1 MQRSRRSCAPIPLAK
16 PPIAPEPPAQ
26 ASLFED
32 PVGAHGAHDAG
43 SRVAF
48 PLEAGVRGD
57 ALFAGPNSEYRL
69 WLSRVWRLDAADAFD
84 VPFALWIGMNPS
96 TAGPRVDDRTV
107 RREIE
112 FTRKLG
118 LQSYIKVNI
127 CDYRATQ
134 PQKLLGSGV
143 SPRSADNLSTIIS
156 LAERAA
162 RVVLAF
168 GLLPKPLR
176 FMADETVL
184 ALTSRGIG
192 LSCVGFTKDGLP
204 RHPLYVPASS
214 AIVPFQ
220 RDE

>member
-1 MQRSRRSCAPIPLAK
+1 MAK
-16 PPIAPEPPAQ
+16 PPIGLEPPAQ
-26 ASLFED
+26 ASLFGDPED
-32 PVGAHGAHDAG
+32 AHDAG
-43 SRVAF
+43 STVAF
-48 PLEAGVRGD
+48 PLDAGVRGD
-57 ALFAGPNSEYRL
+57 ALFTGPNSEYRL
-69 WLSRVWRLDAADAFD
+69 WLSRVWRLDAAGAFD

-112 FTRKLG
+112 FTRKMG
-118 LQSYIKVNI
+118 LESYVKVNV

-134 PQKLLGSGV
+134 PKRLLASDV
-143 SPRSADNLSTIIS
+143 LPRSPDNLSTIIS

-168 GLLPKPLR
+168 GLLPKQLR

-184 ALTSRGIG
+184 ALSSRGIE

-204 RHPLYVPASS
+204 RHPLYVPGSS
-214 AIVPFQ
+214 EIVPFK
-220 RDE
+220 RGE

>member
-1 MQRSRRSCAPIPLAK
+1 M
-16 PPIAPEPPAQ
+16 
-26 ASLFED
+26 
-32 PVGAHGAHDAG
+32 
-43 SRVAF
+43 AF
-48 PLEAGVRGD
+48 PLAAGVRGD

-69 WLSRVWRLDAADAFD
+69 WLSRVWQMDAAAAFD

-96 TAGPRVDDRTV
+96 TAGPRLDDRTV

-118 LQSYIKVNI
+118 LQSYVKVNV

-134 PQKLLGSGV
+134 PERLLTSGV
-143 SPRSADNLSTIIS
+143 LPRSSDNLSTIIS

-168 GLLPKPLR
+168 GLLPKQLR
-176 FMADETVL
+176 FMADEAVL

-192 LSCVGFTKDGLP
+192 LYCVGFTKDGFP

-214 AIVPFQ
+214 EIVPFK
-220 RDE
+220 RGE